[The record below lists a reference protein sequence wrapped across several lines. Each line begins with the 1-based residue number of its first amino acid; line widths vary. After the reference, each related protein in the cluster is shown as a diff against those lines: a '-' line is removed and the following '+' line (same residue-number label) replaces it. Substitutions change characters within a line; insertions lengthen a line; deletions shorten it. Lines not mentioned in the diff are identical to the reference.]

1 MRAAVYHGQG
11 DLRIE
16 SVPDPGETGDHDL
29 KLAVSRAAICGTDSS
44 EFTSGPR
51 MIPLNRV
58 HPGSGHSGPMIIG
71 HEFVGE
77 VTEAGS
83 DTGDFRV
90 GDRVVSGAG
99 VSCGSCDWCLRGET
113 NLCDRYYTLGLN
125 ADGGMAEAVISPA
138 GICFVVPES
147 VSDEDAAMTQPLAVA
162 IHALDKGG
170 AGAGASAVIIGVG
183 GIGALMVGAAASRGF
198 RDLIAVDIDPVR
210 LESAAALGATE
221 TVDARTADVAATIRE
236 ITGNVGA
243 DVVFEASGAAPMAS
257 VGVSATRNGGRV
269 VIVGHPT
276 APAEVNLADAGL
288 REVDLIGTVAHICGS
303 DIPAAL
309 ALLESTPIA
318 RHVLDRVIPV
328 ENLVAEGLNPLAEGR
343 ATGKIVVDVRS

>member
-1 MRAAVYHGQG
+1 MRAAVYHGRQ

-16 SVPDPGETGDHDL
+16 SVPDPGEPGDRDL

-51 MIPLNRV
+51 MIPLDRT
-58 HPGSGHSGPMIIG
+58 HPGSGYSGPMVIG

-83 DTGDFRV
+83 AAGFSA

-99 VSCGSCDWCLRGET
+99 VSCGECAWCRRGET
-113 NLCDRYYTLGLN
+113 NLCARYYTLGLN
-125 ADGGMAEAVISPA
+125 ADGGMAEAVITPA
-138 GICFVVPES
+138 GICHLVPS
-147 VSDEDAAMTQPLAVA
+147 GVSDEDAAMTQPLAVA

-170 AGAGASAVIIGVG
+170 AGSGESAVIIGVG

-198 RDLIAVDIDPVR
+198 KDLIAVDIDPVR

-221 TVDARTADVAATIRE
+221 TIDARKEDVAAVVRE
-236 ITGNVGA
+236 ITRDVGA
-243 DVVFEASGAAPMAS
+243 DVVFEASGAANMAS
-257 VGVSATRNGGRV
+257 VGVSASRNGGRV

-276 APAEVNLADAGL
+276 APTEVNLADAGL

-309 ALLESTPIA
+309 ALLEGTPIA
-318 RHVLDRVIPV
+318 RHVLDRVIPI
-328 ENLVAEGLNPLAEGR
+328 ENLVADGLVPLSTGQ